1 MVRVG
6 EPLGETEP
14 VGCGVVRE
22 REEDGRD
29 AGLDGIAGLAEVAA
43 VEDGRGAA
51 RAFGFAHDH
60 DLGER
65 DGEVVFG
72 ASGIVEGGEGGA
84 VVGVDFAEE
93 PVEPCRVFGLG
104 ACEEGH
110 FRGGESGVVEAE
122 FVDGT
127 GEDAGVERACAEG

>member
-1 MVRVG
+1 MALETEVFGSGDEAGAEEGGPDAIDGDAGGEWVVRVG

-22 REEDGRD
+22 RKENGRD

-43 VEDGRGAA
+43 VEDGSGAA

-60 DLGER
+60 DLGEG

-72 ASGIVEGGEGGA
+72 ASG
-84 VVGVDFAEE
+84 
-93 PVEPCRVFGLG
+93 FG
-104 ACEEGH
+104 
-110 FRGGESGVVEAE
+110 
-122 FVDGT
+122 
-127 GEDAGVERACAEG
+127 